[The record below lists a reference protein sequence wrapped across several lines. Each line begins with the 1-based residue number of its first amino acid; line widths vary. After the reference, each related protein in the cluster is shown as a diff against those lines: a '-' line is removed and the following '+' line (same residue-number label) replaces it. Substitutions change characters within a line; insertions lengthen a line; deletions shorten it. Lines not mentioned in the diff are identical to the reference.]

1 MNNDPKSA
9 SAEELATKGNLL
21 IVDDT
26 PDNLRLLSAM
36 LAEQGYEVR
45 KAINGKMALI
55 AVQADPPEL
64 ILLDIMMPG
73 MNGYQVCEKLKAS
86 KKTAEIPVI
95 FLSALDDANDKVKAF
110 AVGGVD
116 YITKPFQFSEV
127 LARVENHLTI
137 IRLQKQLQ
145 EKNLLLEQLNGELE
159 RSNSDLEQFA
169 YIVSHDLQ
177 APLQGI
183 VGSADMLSWKYENVL
198 GADGDRYVNQI
209 VDAAFRMKNLIQ
221 DLLAY
226 SRVGKGS
233 LDFQPNDCQEILEE
247 VLSNLQADID
257 ASGATISYEDMPDMP
272 IAIGNKTQLIQLFQN
287 TLSNAIKFRR
297 PEVTPEIKILATLQS
312 DRSWLFSI
320 SDNGI
325 GIASQNL
332 ELIFEIFQRLHKSD
346 DYPGTGIGMTICKK
360 IVELHGGKI
369 WVESKLD
376 RGTTVFFTLPSE
388 LS

>member
-1 MNNDPKSA
+1 MNKDPKSA
-9 SAEELATKGNLL
+9 TAEYLATKGNLL

-36 LAEQGYEVR
+36 LVEQGYEVR

-183 VGSADMLSWKYENVL
+183 VGNADMLSWKYEKVL
-198 GADGDRYVNQI
+198 GADGDRYINQI
-209 VDAAFRMKNLIQ
+209 VDAGFRMKNLIQ
-221 DLLAY
+221 DLLNY

-233 LDFQPNDCQEILEE
+233 LDFKPNDCQEILKE

-257 ASGATISYEDMPDMP
+257 ASGATISYKDIP

-297 PEVTPEIKILATLQS
+297 PEVNPEIKILATLQS
-312 DRSWLFSI
+312 DRYWLFSI

-332 ELIFEIFQRLHKSD
+332 ELIFEIFQRLHKSEN
-346 DYPGTGIGMTICKK
+346 YPGTGIGMTICKK
-360 IVELHGGKI
+360 IVDLHGGKI

-388 LS
+388 HS

>member
-1 MNNDPKSA
+1 MNNEPKSA
-9 SAEELATKGNLL
+9 KDSATKGNLL

-86 KKTAEIPVI
+86 KEMAEIPVI
-95 FLSALDDANDKVKAF
+95 FLSALDDTNDKVKAF
-110 AVGGVD
+110 ATGGVD
-116 YITKPFQFSEV
+116 YITKPFQFAEV

-137 IRLQKQLQ
+137 RRLQKQLQ
-145 EKNLLLEQLNGELE
+145 DKNKLLEQLNAELE

-169 YIVSHDLQ
+169 YIASHDLQ
-177 APLQGI
+177 SPLQAI
-183 VGSADMLSWKYENVL
+183 VGSADLLAWKYEKQL
-198 GADGDRYVNQI
+198 GADADRYINQI
-209 VDAAFRMKNLIQ
+209 MNAGKRMSQLIQ

-226 SRVGKGS
+226 SRVGTGS
-233 LDFQPNDCQEILEE
+233 PNFQPNDCKTILEE

-257 ASGATISYEDMPDMP
+257 ASGAVISYEDLP
-272 IAIGNKTQLIQLFQN
+272 IAIGNKTQLVQLLQN
-287 TLSNAIKFRR
+287 PLSNAIKFRR
-297 PEVTPEIKILATLQS
+297 PEIPPQIKIAAKEQG
-312 DRSWLFSI
+312 DRYWLFSI

-325 GIASQNL
+325 GIPPENRDR
-332 ELIFEIFQRLHKSD
+332 IFDIFQRLHKED
-346 DYPGTGIGMTICKK
+346 GYPGTGIGMTICKK
-360 IVELHGGKI
+360 IVELHGGRI
-369 WVESKLD
+369 WVESKLGQ
-376 RGTTVFFTLPSE
+376 GTTVFFTLPSE
-388 LS
+388 LPE